1 MTKRGGFRLLW
12 RILSFEFLLTFLG
25 ILLILGL
32 VFTLTVID
40 KEGQYFW
47 VVTIFFG
54 LDSDLPIY
62 FYSLDKGGVARHYL
76 GFCMG
81 SSEPICH
88 ALERQSKDEG
98 ALCPDSGLSHGPIG
112 YISL

>member
-1 MTKRGGFRLLW
+1 M
-12 RILSFEFLLTFLG
+12 
-25 ILLILGL
+25 ILGL

-47 VVTIFFG
+47 VVTIFLVLIRTF
-54 LDSDLPIY
+54 LIH

-81 SSEPICH
+81 STEPIGH
-88 ALERQSKDEG
+88 AL
-98 ALCPDSGLSHGPIG
+98 
-112 YISL
+112 